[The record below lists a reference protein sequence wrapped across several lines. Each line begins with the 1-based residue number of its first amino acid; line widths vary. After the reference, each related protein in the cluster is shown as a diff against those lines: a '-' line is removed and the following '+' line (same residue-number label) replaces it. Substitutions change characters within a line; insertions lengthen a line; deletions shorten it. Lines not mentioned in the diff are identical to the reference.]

1 MRNIITKHFQVQRI
15 LKNNKGQ
22 TLYYFL
28 ILTVILIISWA
39 MMLNIAR
46 LIKDRIRLQNE
57 ADCIAL
63 SLATYKAR
71 VLNFLGGTN
80 YLIGEVLSL
89 GMNPRITQLVSY
101 STDMIGGF
109 PATMK
114 PSFESPLSDLKHET
128 FGHKNDEGVR
138 KIKYIIDTIQK
149 VQDLAIKSYYA
160 YHYSILSSNIF
171 KDYNVLLLPSRPE
184 KNLGLKRNSKGIN
197 YYSTINLACIY
208 LDASMHFHILSRN
221 KYKQSKYSWF
231 VEGEKFYR
239 QKVKVVLCKKIGKR
253 RPIFSKF
260 LGIHYPQVTVFSAA
274 SPYNVKG
281 SMFPKTEDTFTGA
294 TKTTMVLSEAAS
306 IAQLALM
313 ERAIANGSSFGPVA
327 VPFIAAAEAAVALN
341 YLESKRASAQL
352 LSGKDNPIDAYLKA
366 KLGGWGAHLVPYEFK
381 KTH

>member
-1 MRNIITKHFQVQRI
+1 MKNIITKHFQVQRI

-39 MMLNIAR
+39 VMLNIAR

-294 TKTTMVLSEAAS
+294 TKATMVLSEAAS

>member
-89 GMNPRITQLVSY
+89 GMTPRITQLVSY

-114 PSFESPLSDLKHET
+114 PSFESPLSDLKHES

-306 IAQLALM
+306 IAQLTLM

-352 LSGKDNPIDAYLKA
+352 LSGKDNPIDAYLTSKVRR
-366 KLGGWGAHLVPYEFK
+366 LGCSFSSL
-381 KTH
+381 

>member
-1 MRNIITKHFQVQRI
+1 MRNIITKYFQVQRI

>member
-114 PSFESPLSDLKHET
+114 PSFESPLSDLKHES

-306 IAQLALM
+306 IAQLTLM

>member
-114 PSFESPLSDLKHET
+114 PSFESPLSDLKHES

-306 IAQLALM
+306 IAQLTLM

-366 KLGGWGAHLVPYEFK
+366 KLGGWGTHLVPYEFK

>member
-1 MRNIITKHFQVQRI
+1 M
-15 LKNNKGQ
+15 KNNKGQ

-39 MMLNIAR
+39 MMLNIAC
-46 LIKDRIRLQNE
+46 LIKDKIRLQNE

-114 PSFESPLSDLKHET
+114 PSFESHLSDLKHET

-149 VQDLAIKSYYA
+149 IQDLAIKSYYA

-171 KDYNVLLLPSRPE
+171 KDYNVLLFPSRPE

-231 VEGEKFYR
+231 VEGEKFYE

-260 LGIHYPQVTVFSAA
+260 LGIHYPQVMVFSAA

-306 IAQLALM
+306 IAQFALM

-327 VPFIAAAEAAVALN
+327 VPFIAAAEAAVAFN

-366 KLGGWGAHLVPYEFK
+366 KLRGWGAHLVPYKFK

>member
-46 LIKDRIRLQNE
+46 FIKDRIRLQNE
-57 ADCIAL
+57 ANCIAL
-63 SLATYKAR
+63 SLAIYKAR

-114 PSFESPLSDLKHET
+114 PSFESPLSDLKHES

-171 KDYNVLLLPSRPE
+171 KDYNVLLFPSRPE

-231 VEGEKFYR
+231 VEGEKFYE
-239 QKVKVVLCKKIGKR
+239 QKVKVVLCKRIGKR

-294 TKTTMVLSEAAS
+294 TKATMVLSEAAS

-313 ERAIANGSSFGPVA
+313 ERAIANGSSFGAVA

-352 LSGKDNPIDAYLKA
+352 LSGKDNPIDAY
-366 KLGGWGAHLVPYEFK
+366 
-381 KTH
+381 